1 MLINLYLRLFS
12 LFGQASVLLKQLLDF
27 LQKSLTLLL
36 NMLSF
41 VSGYFFIPSNSS
53 ADALQSRL
61 IFDIN
66 RNLVLSHDPPLLLLP
81 LLSEKIYN
89 ICLHSSGSQPHLIKV
104 DTTSYNL
111 VPFGEYLND
120 IFCKTHWRPTS
131 QQESYLIESSKASLA
146 LPAATSSLTRPSDTL
161 NAAWGPGCNED

>member
-1 MLINLYLRLFS
+1 MFDAKKCNFLPQETLFTAVLSQMLWESQHTPFEDQILGQVSLWGRPASCASLHHIKSHCCVMWMLINLYLRLFS

-53 ADALQSRL
+53 ADGWQSRL

-66 RNLVLSHDPPLLLLP
+66 RNLMLSHDPPLLLLP
-81 LLSEKIYN
+81 LLSEKI
-89 ICLHSSGSQPHLIKV
+89 
-104 DTTSYNL
+104 T
-111 VPFGEYLND
+111 
-120 IFCKTHWRPTS
+120 IFVCT
-131 QQESYLIESSKASLA
+131 
-146 LPAATSSLTRPSDTL
+146 
-161 NAAWGPGCNED
+161 AWGANLT

>member
-53 ADALQSRL
+53 ANALQSRL

-66 RNLVLSHDPPLLLLP
+66 RNLMLSHDPPLLLLP
-81 LLSEKIYN
+81 LLSEKIFN
-89 ICLHSSGSQPHLIKV
+89 ICLHSS
-104 DTTSYNL
+104 
-111 VPFGEYLND
+111 LN
-120 IFCKTHWRPTS
+120 
-131 QQESYLIESSKASLA
+131 
-146 LPAATSSLTRPSDTL
+146 
-161 NAAWGPGCNED
+161 

>member
-53 ADALQSRL
+53 ANAWQSRL

-66 RNLVLSHDPPLLLLP
+66 RNLMLSHDPPLLLLP
-81 LLSEKIYN
+81 LLSEKNYN
-89 ICLHSSGSQPHLIKV
+89 ICLHSLGSQPHLIKV
-104 DTTSYNL
+104 DPTSHNL

-120 IFCKTHWRPTS
+120 FFCKTHCTM
-131 QQESYLIESSKASLA
+131 QKL
-146 LPAATSSLTRPSDTL
+146 
-161 NAAWGPGCNED
+161 